1 MISKLEKGNYNPT
14 MKILHTISRKLTNT
28 SDLFINML
36 KDIITRLYKT
46 KQIDYSMEFRKY
58 EIYKYT
64 GNSENNNITYLVNN
78 YNNKEYGGMF
88 YGEISSTSRL
98 SVNG

>member
-1 MISKLEKGNYNPT
+1 MKSVLEYLEKTEAKYSS
-14 MKILHTISRKLTNT
+14 KIAVI
-28 SDLFINML
+28 
-36 KDIITRLYKT
+36 
-46 KQIDYSMEFRKY
+46 E
-58 EIYKYT
+58 
-64 GNSENNNITYLVNN
+64 ENNNITYLVNN